1 MKARC
6 IFRMYIWG
14 KQQVLYENI
23 CPCTS
28 LKARTPQ
35 HVTWPLLLKWKKP
48 YNSPFKKITFPCIM
62 NNTPSVLISKII
74 ANNGVTDHKGIRTSG
89 SKNSPALHHP
99 FLNTL
104 SKVSNGNDFFK
115 NWICYDDTTIGLL
128 CVIMAMLYT
137 SRQTLA
143 GSALALA

>member
-1 MKARC
+1 MHVSKGQDTTACYVALFTEMKEAVQLA
-6 IFRMYIWG
+6 FQENNVSLHHE
-14 KQQVLYENI
+14 QQ
-23 CPCTS
+23 S
-28 LKARTPQ
+28 
-35 HVTWPLLLKWKKP
+35 
-48 YNSPFKKITFPCIM
+48 F
-62 NNTPSVLISKII
+62 SVDIE
-74 ANNGVTDHKGIRTSG
+74 NNGVTDHKGIRTSG

>member
-1 MKARC
+1 MHVSKGQDTTACYVALFTEMKEAVQLA
-6 IFRMYIWG
+6 FQENNVSLHHE
-14 KQQVLYENI
+14 QQ
-23 CPCTS
+23 S
-28 LKARTPQ
+28 
-35 HVTWPLLLKWKKP
+35 
-48 YNSPFKKITFPCIM
+48 F
-62 NNTPSVLISKII
+62 SVDIE
-74 ANNGVTDHKGIRTSG
+74 NNGVTDHKGIRTSG

-115 NWICYDDTTIGLL
+115 NWICYNDTTIGLL
-128 CVIMAMLYT
+128 CVIMDMLYT